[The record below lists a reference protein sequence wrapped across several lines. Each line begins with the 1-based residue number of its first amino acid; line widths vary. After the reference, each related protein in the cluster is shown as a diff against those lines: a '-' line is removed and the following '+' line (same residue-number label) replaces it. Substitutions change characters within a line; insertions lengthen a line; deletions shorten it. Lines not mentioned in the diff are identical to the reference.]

1 MKYKIIFSI
10 IGIFLLLSVTIADE
24 MFLNQREANL
34 TTAQK
39 TPLLS
44 KNIND
49 IATTKLNCK
58 DDYCSFWITK
68 DNIINSEIRVERY
81 KEVCTEEKSDENRLF
96 TKVICVKILKSER
109 ELLEEKTSI
118 TDKTISSLADS
129 IIVNNQK
136 SINNTNIGTD
146 EKILIG
152 SKQEY
157 VK

>member
-1 MKYKIIFSI
+1 MRSQILFSI
-10 IGIFLLLSVTIADE
+10 IGIFLLLSVVIADE

-34 TTAQK
+34 TPAQK

-96 TKVICVKILKSER
+96 TKAICVKILKSEK

-136 SINNTNIGTD
+136 SINNTDIGTD

-152 SKQEY
+152 IKQEY